1 MKKTH
6 LLEIIQEEIA
16 LALNEL
22 TNVII
27 TNKKGEDDTLPYN
40 TSADKL
46 GIGKLKQDSN
56 ILSIKTTGG
65 QKIKEDQN
73 NILVPSNLIRSYITE
88 LIYSAEDMEYTP
100 EMVKKLKVLK
110 GGLSGGKISVEDAL
124 DIIQQTID
132 ITEDDIDAVE
142 ALGQAVDYDDT
153 IVDAARD
160 IKGLNEDQLDEMAKI
175 TGRLE
180 AAIKKVLSSNS
191 DLEGLPLKKAIKA
204 DAEVEDALEGDTM
217 YDNQLNKFI
226 ALVRGNREVGQRGR
240 KADPNKV
247 KAEPKAKAEK
257 AKAEPKA
264 EKASTKDMDDEDKEA
279 SKNIGSDA
287 TAKELGKTA
296 PKDKIEKFNLG
307 LKFIKKYKDDK
318 PKVDAYL
325 KKAKEEYKF
334 STAMLKDLKKTA
346 GRDVSI

>member
-1 MKKTH
+1 MKKTR

-16 LALNEL
+16 LALKEKTAL
-22 TNVII
+22 GAGALGD
-27 TNKKGEDDTLPYN
+27 KDFQKAFSKLPGDEK
-40 TSADKL
+40 AKV
-46 GIGKLKQDSN
+46 
-56 ILSIKTTGG
+56 TTGLKAG
-65 QKIKEDQN
+65 
-73 NILVPSNLIRSYITE
+73 TE
-88 LIYSAEDMEYTP
+88 TFVFE
-100 EMVKKLKVLK
+100 
-110 GGLSGGKISVEDAL
+110 
-124 DIIQQTID
+124 
-132 ITEDDIDAVE
+132 
-142 ALGQAVDYDDT
+142 
-153 IVDAARD
+153 
-160 IKGLNEDQLDEMAKI
+160 EDQLDEMAKI

-180 AAIKKVLSSNS
+180 AAIKKVLSANA
-191 DLEGLPLKKAIKA
+191 DLDGLPLKKAIKA

>member
-1 MKKTH
+1 MKKSR
-6 LLEIIQEEIA
+6 LLEIIQEEIT
-16 LALNEL
+16 LALNEVGQSPEEAKA
-22 TNVII
+22 TN
-27 TNKKGEDDTLPYN
+27 
-40 TSADKL
+40 
-46 GIGKLKQDSN
+46 
-56 ILSIKTTGG
+56 LSIAAAKAKILAA
-65 QKIKEDQN
+65 QK
-73 NILVPSNLIRSYITE
+73 E
-88 LIYSAEDMEYTP
+88 LQQLQ
-100 EMVKKLKVLK
+100 K
-110 GGLSGGKISVEDAL
+110 SGVSEIAL
-124 DIIQQTID
+124 
-132 ITEDDIDAVE
+132 E
-142 ALGQAVDYDDT
+142 
-153 IVDAARD
+153 
-160 IKGLNEDQLDEMAKI
+160 EDQLDEMAKI

-180 AAIKKVLSSNS
+180 AAIKKVMSSNK

-204 DAEVEDALEGDTM
+204 DDEVEDALEGDTM

-226 ALVRGNREVGQRGR
+226 ALVRGEREVGQRGR
-240 KADPNKV
+240 KADPTKAKV
-247 KAEPKAKAEK
+247 EPKAKAKAEPKA
-257 AKAEPKA
+257 KA

-279 SKNIGSDA
+279 AASIGKDE

>member
-1 MKKTH
+1 MKKTR

-16 LALNEL
+16 LALKETTYAGKTAIPQLKKDPKFNALSGDGKLSATKEL
-22 TNVII
+22 T
-27 TNKKGEDDTLPYN
+27 
-40 TSADKL
+40 
-46 GIGKLKQDSN
+46 
-56 ILSIKTTGG
+56 
-65 QKIKEDQN
+65 
-73 NILVPSNLIRSYITE
+73 
-88 LIYSAEDMEYTP
+88 
-100 EMVKKLKVLK
+100 
-110 GGLSGGKISVEDAL
+110 SGGTVEL
-124 DIIQQTID
+124 
-132 ITEDDIDAVE
+132 E
-142 ALGQAVDYDDT
+142 
-153 IVDAARD
+153 
-160 IKGLNEDQLDEMAKI
+160 EDQLDEMAKI

-180 AAIKKVLSSNS
+180 AAIKKVMSSNK

-204 DAEVEDALEGDTM
+204 DKEVEDALEGDTM

-226 ALVRGNREVGQRGR
+226 ALVRGEREVGQRGR
-240 KADPNKV
+240 KADPTKAKAEPKV
-247 KAEPKAKAEK
+247 KAKAEPKA
-257 AKAEPKA
+257 KA

-279 SKNIGSDA
+279 AASIGKDE

-334 STAMLKDLKKTA
+334 STAMMKDLKKTA

>member
-1 MKKTH
+1 MKKTR

-16 LALNEL
+16 LALKETTYAGKTSIPQL
-22 TNVII
+22 
-27 TNKKGEDDTLPYN
+27 KKDPKYN
-40 TSADKL
+40 SLSGD
-46 GIGKLKQDSN
+46 GKLNATKE
-56 ILSIKTTGG
+56 LTTGG
-65 QKIKEDQN
+65 T
-73 NILVPSNLIRSYITE
+73 VE
-88 LIYSAEDMEYTP
+88 LE
-100 EMVKKLKVLK
+100 
-110 GGLSGGKISVEDAL
+110 
-124 DIIQQTID
+124 
-132 ITEDDIDAVE
+132 
-142 ALGQAVDYDDT
+142 
-153 IVDAARD
+153 
-160 IKGLNEDQLDEMAKI
+160 EDQLDEMAKI

-180 AAIKKVLSSNS
+180 AAIKKVLSANA
-191 DLEGLPLKKAIKA
+191 DLEGLSLKKAIKA

-247 KAEPKAKAEK
+247 KVEPKAKAEK

-264 EKASTKDMDDEDKEA
+264 EKVSTKDMDDEDKEA

>member
-1 MKKTH
+1 MKKTR

-16 LALNEL
+16 LALKETTYAGKTSIPQL
-22 TNVII
+22 
-27 TNKKGEDDTLPYN
+27 KKDPKYN
-40 TSADKL
+40 SLSGD
-46 GIGKLKQDSN
+46 GKLNATKE
-56 ILSIKTTGG
+56 LTTGG
-65 QKIKEDQN
+65 T
-73 NILVPSNLIRSYITE
+73 VE
-88 LIYSAEDMEYTP
+88 LE
-100 EMVKKLKVLK
+100 
-110 GGLSGGKISVEDAL
+110 
-124 DIIQQTID
+124 
-132 ITEDDIDAVE
+132 
-142 ALGQAVDYDDT
+142 
-153 IVDAARD
+153 
-160 IKGLNEDQLDEMAKI
+160 EDQLDEMAKI

-180 AAIKKVLSSNS
+180 AAIKKVLSANA